1 MDYED
6 ADVIDDDH
14 NDESETQISTWR
26 TLIELVKTNPVL
38 YKKNLK
44 GYSKKFDKDLIWA
57 NIGDLLT
64 PPMTGKWNK

>member
-6 ADVIDDDH
+6 VDVIDDDH

-38 YKKNLK
+38 YKKK
-44 GYSKKFDKDLIWA
+44 EG
-57 NIGDLLT
+57 
-64 PPMTGKWNK
+64 MQ